1 MFRREDICVT
11 LISGDGDFLANLSE
25 QFLPPVF
32 EFFRFRQPALNY
44 VVISNLNLG
53 RPQQGST
60 IEIPTGFRVTHTV
73 A

>member
-11 LISGDGDFLANLSE
+11 LFSGDGDFLANLSE
-25 QFLPPVF
+25 QFLPPLC

-44 VVISNLNLG
+44 VVISNFKVSEG
-53 RPQQGST
+53 RSSFLQLKSP
-60 IEIPTGFRVTHTV
+60 PDF